1 MPHSG
6 THDGSALLLVQQ
18 ELDQGSSL
26 SNMLAGLGDGQA
38 HGNLGEAAVVIAEL
52 DLLADGEAVLVVVIQ
67 SGRVLGSSGI
77 PLEDACDLT
86 GDPLVGLVGGGVGVC
101 GVVVLQVHH
110 DVAIDQALD
119 EAQALGD
126 LVLGVVQGR
135 GNGICPV
142 LAVLGL
148 EVEHHQDH
156 TVVSAQVHGIVVSA
170 QLVLESLAGC
180 HQVIQSLGDFGDA
193 GLIKGGHVP
202 EEDTAGHGNGHA
214 LLGVCNVAGIHGS
227 LVPLGQIQ
235 EVGHGVQVHEL
246 AAVSRVVVQPVPV
259 HLAHILCVAGDE
271 SGSHL
276 LFPAGPCG
284 EGGLDGDV
292 AVLSL
297 ELLDGVLVSLVTAV
311 AAPPADGHGNR
322 AVRQGQALV
331 CGSSGADATEEE
343 AAVLEELPPQAA
355 SRPAAPTTPVT
366 FMKSRREIALLI
378 FVLLLKMIKN
388 IVLHGVLHTPRCI
401 QL

>member
-1 MPHSG
+1 M
-6 THDGSALLLVQQ
+6 
-18 ELDQGSSL
+18 
-26 SNMLAGLGDGQA
+26 
-38 HGNLGEAAVVIAEL
+38 AV
-52 DLLADGEAVLVVVIQ
+52 
-67 SGRVLGSSGI
+67 
-77 PLEDACDLT
+77 
-86 GDPLVGLVGGGVGVC
+86 
-101 GVVVLQVHH
+101 
-110 DVAIDQALD
+110 DQALD

-135 GNGICPV
+135 GDGVCPV

-322 AVRQGQALV
+322 TVRQGQALV
-331 CGSSGADATEEE
+331 CGSSGSGCHGRRGCSAGRIAAAGSQQTSCAHNASDLHEITTGNCLAHFCSPPKDDQKHRLARGFCTHPVVYNYDNKRRTKKKDANCGYAT
-343 AAVLEELPPQAA
+343 
-355 SRPAAPTTPVT
+355 RKRTN
-366 FMKSRREIALLI
+366 IALFSAPDLTP
-378 FVLLLKMIKN
+378 LLK
-388 IVLHGVLHTPRCI
+388 
-401 QL
+401 